1 MIASNMLF
9 DSRGGFSGSSYAY
22 VVLKS
27 YGAEVERVTPSERLQ
42 RMTHLTNGPEAMT
55 EFPSVDCLHL
65 ITGHAR

>member
-1 MIASNMLF
+1 MH
-9 DSRGGFSGSSYAY
+9 

-27 YGAEVERVTPSERLQ
+27 YGAEVERLTPSERLQ
-42 RMTHLTNGPEAMT
+42 RMAQLTSGPEAMT

>member
-1 MIASNMLF
+1 MATYYRPVCNTIIM
-9 DSRGGFSGSSYAY
+9 Y